1 MFLLL
6 FIFSTV
12 WAGNTFT
19 YNVTSN
25 NEDRAL
31 LALQSNAF
39 SALYGSLALNETFP
53 NIVYYGVGLDAGV
66 LSIRL
71 NAFMENSSAK
81 KNRVIMNAT
90 ITPELLIEYDS
101 NGEPTDNQIRFSD
114 TSTGWSPIG
123 TGILSLSNTTLI
135 PPSLLNE
142 NATIISTLWTGPQ
155 QNSLGQNLTAL
166 FNIFIAPSIEDMGR
180 MFMNG
185 TLGQLNQNTTGLIT
199 AVSVS
204 NFPFKSNGTLVLR
217 NIVKINETIYT
228 VREPVAVNINK
239 TVPYLAFNDS
249 IITSDTVVDRKILNL
264 VRNFSRTQFDRVIV
278 IGGQFDGAIN
288 KTMLLEGMAVNL
300 AEIQSVLPMGNSG
313 SRLAISPLAIL
324 LPYTLSLLLFL

>member
-6 FIFSTV
+6 FIFGTA
-12 WAGNTFT
+12 WAGNTFI

-31 LALQSNAF
+31 LALESNAF
-39 SALYGSLALNETFP
+39 SALYGSLALNETSP
-53 NIVYYGVGLDAGV
+53 NIVYYGAGLNAGV

-71 NAFMENSSAK
+71 NAFMENSK
-81 KNRVIMNAT
+81 TELNRVIMNAT
-90 ITPELLIEYDS
+90 ITPEILIEYDS
-101 NGEPTDNQIRFSD
+101 NGEPTDNEIRFSD

-135 PPSLLNE
+135 PPSLLND

-155 QNSLGQNLTAL
+155 LDSSGRNVTAL

-185 TLGQLNQNTTGLIT
+185 TLGNLNQNTTGLIT
-199 AVSVS
+199 AVTVS
-204 NFPFKSNGTLVLR
+204 NFPFKSNGTVALR
-217 NIVKINETIYT
+217 NIVKINETIFN
-228 VREPVAVNINK
+228 VEEPVAVNINK

-249 IITSDTVVDRKILNL
+249 VILTNTIVNRITLNL
-264 VRNFSRTQFDRVIV
+264 VGNFSRTQFDRIIV
-278 IGGQFDGAIN
+278 IGGQFEDAN
-288 KTMLLEGMAVNL
+288 NQTMLMEGMAVNL
-300 AEIQSVLPMGNSG
+300 AEIQSVLPDKNSG
-313 SRLAISPLAIL
+313 NPRTFCPLLLL
-324 LPYTLSLLLFL
+324 LPCAMSLWLFL